1 MQRVSDVGMSLELYI
16 ESLDGEIDQS
26 VDYPL
31 LKVIAEDNDETQY
44 LVFNCNGIMIQLPT
58 VKVKEF
64 LLAAEEDVHS
74 EAWYDRNV
82 FNSDDNT

>member
-16 ESLDGEIDQS
+16 ESRGGEIDQS
-26 VDYPL
+26 IDYPL
-31 LKVIAEDNDETQY
+31 FKIIAEDNDETQF
-44 LVFNCNGIMIQLPT
+44 LEFNCNGVLIQLPT
-58 VKVKEF
+58 EKVKEF

-82 FNSDDNT
+82 FNYDENT